1 MHDYNLEYV
10 DDDGIAQ
17 TISFSALTPNGALDR
32 AMTISPGRWAKLRDE
47 AGDICRIE
55 RLSHSAVWRI
65 ARTA

>member
-10 DDDGIAQ
+10 DDDGVAQ

-32 AMTISPGRWAKLRDE
+32 AMTISPGRCAKLRDE
-47 AGDICRIE
+47 EGDICRIE

-65 ARTA
+65 ARAA